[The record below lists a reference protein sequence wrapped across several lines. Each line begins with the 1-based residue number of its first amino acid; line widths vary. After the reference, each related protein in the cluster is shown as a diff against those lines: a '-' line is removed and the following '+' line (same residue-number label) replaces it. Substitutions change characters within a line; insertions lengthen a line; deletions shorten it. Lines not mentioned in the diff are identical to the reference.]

1 MTRNRFPGGESLR
14 FIWNEVIQRH
24 DHRPAAFSGLAVF
37 GTDYW
42 EFQIF
47 RGGKGLSLMGRFGG
61 VKKLGGRFSGIAFM
75 VIWLNG
81 VTGLKGQGSDL
92 MVAWLA
98 VYGFEAFYNGFLMGS
113 ISF

>member
-1 MTRNRFPGGESLR
+1 MTRNRSPGGESLR

-24 DHRPAAFSGLAVF
+24 DHRPAAFSGHAVF

-47 RGGKGLSLMGRFGG
+47 RGGKGLSLMGRFGE
-61 VKKLGGRFSGIAFM
+61 VKKNGGQVFRDRFHGYM
-75 VIWLNG
+75 VEWSCRF
-81 VTGLKGQGSDL
+81 QGSGL
-92 MVAWLA
+92 GSHGCVARGIWFPGVLQRI
-98 VYGFEAFYNGFLMGS
+98 LMGS